1 MRAVVTLLSL
11 ASATSFAHDQWLE
24 VQASPSGVT
33 GRLFLSDGT
42 SVEELPRKPER
53 LARFE
58 LITGDDLATF
68 AGDAGVKPAGVAP
81 PAPFL
86 AAIYE
91 SKPATLEQTPAQ
103 FAGYLKEDSVV
114 APRGLSLKGRTKPV
128 TETYSRCLVAVPSES
143 GRVGCEFELELRSLD
158 PLVVVAHKSGRP
170 VKGQVVFLKDRTGK
184 PLAKATTDAE
194 GLATFGHARG
204 HRVTAILMTKGED
217 TDVRSFWAATTLP
230 EAR

>member
-1 MRAVVTLLSL
+1 MRLIAPVVCLV
-11 ASATSFAHDQWLE
+11 SATAFAHDQWIE
-24 VQASPSGVT
+24 VQTSATGVT

-42 SVEELPRKPER
+42 SVEELPRNPER

-68 AGDAGVKPAGVAP
+68 AADAGAKPSGVAP

-91 SKPATLEQTPAQ
+91 SKPATLEQTPSK
-103 FAGYLKEDSVV
+103 FAAYLKEDSVV
-114 APRGLSLKGRTKPV
+114 APPGLSLKGRTKPV
-128 TETYSRCLVAVPSES
+128 TERYSRCLVAVPRES
-143 GRVGCEFELELRSLD
+143 GPVGCEFELELRSLD
-158 PLVVVAHKSGRP
+158 PLLVVAHKSGRP
-170 VKGQVVFLKDRTGK
+170 VKGQVVWLKDRAGK
-184 PLAKATTDAE
+184 ALAKATTAADGTAS
-194 GLATFGHARG
+194 FGHARG

-230 EAR
+230 